1 MKIQPKPILN
11 MKKLIAL
18 LFISCFCANIA
29 FAQTT
34 SADSL
39 KQYVGTYKMKDG
51 SPIENYKITFS
62 DGSISG
68 EADSY
73 GANKLV
79 KQAGIDKFQSTSSY
93 GSIITFI
100 RNADK
105 KVTGLKME
113 IQGTA
118 ILADKQN

>member
-1 MKIQPKPILN
+1 
-11 MKKLIAL
+11 MKKLIFAL
-18 LFISCFCANIA
+18 LISCFCANIT
-29 FAQTT
+29 FAQTAAT
-34 SADSL
+34 DSL
-39 KQYVGTYKMKDG
+39 KQYVGTYKMKGDAPFE
-51 SPIENYKITFS
+51 SYKITFA

-79 KQAGIDKFQSTSSY
+79 KKEGVDKFQSTSSY
-93 GSIITFI
+93 GSIITFT

-113 IQGTA
+113 IQGTEIFA
-118 ILADKQN
+118 EKQN